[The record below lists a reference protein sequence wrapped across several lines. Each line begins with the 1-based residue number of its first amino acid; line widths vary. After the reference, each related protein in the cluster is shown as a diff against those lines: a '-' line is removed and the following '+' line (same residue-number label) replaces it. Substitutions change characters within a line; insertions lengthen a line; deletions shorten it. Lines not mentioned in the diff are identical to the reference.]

1 MKVDPERKL
10 FVGFKLDNDMKRQH
24 SEGKVSQRPAF
35 KAGDPAHLDLIDVRG
50 DLYMG
55 RALEGGLA
63 LDQLGDLER
72 NIKSIIAMTFSL
84 PRASGQLKI
93 FAIERDDLASG
104 FAAAS

>member
-1 MKVDPERKL
+1 MKVDPEKKL
-10 FVGFKLDNDMKRQH
+10 FVGLKLDAEMKRQH
-24 SEGKVSQRPAF
+24 SEGRVAQRPAF
-35 KAGDPAHLDLIDVRG
+35 KIGDPAHLDLIDVRG

-55 RALEGGLA
+55 RVLDGGLG
-63 LDQLGDLER
+63 LDEVADLER